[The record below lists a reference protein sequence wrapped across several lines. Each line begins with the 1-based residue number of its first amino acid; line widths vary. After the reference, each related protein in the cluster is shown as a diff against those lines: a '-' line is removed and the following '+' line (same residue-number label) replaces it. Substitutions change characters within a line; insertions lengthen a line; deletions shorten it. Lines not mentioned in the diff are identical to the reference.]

1 MSRALGLL
9 AAGVL
14 LAAPATASARPT
26 AVGVGEREWR
36 IALYRPSVPAGL
48 VKFNVRNFGEDG
60 HDFVVRNRRGVVRA
74 RLPEIPAGETASVT
88 ARLRRPGRFTVYCSL
103 PGHLELGM
111 RAVLRVRRKAG

>member
-1 MSRALGLL
+1 MKRVLALLGAGL
-9 AAGVL
+9 VL
-14 LAAPATASARPT
+14 TAPAAAAARPT

-36 IALYRPSVPAGL
+36 IALYRPWVPAGL

-74 RLPEIPAGETASVT
+74 RLPEIPAGESASVT

-111 RAVLRVRRKAG
+111 RAVLRVRRKTG

>member
-14 LAAPATASARPT
+14 LAAPAAASARPT